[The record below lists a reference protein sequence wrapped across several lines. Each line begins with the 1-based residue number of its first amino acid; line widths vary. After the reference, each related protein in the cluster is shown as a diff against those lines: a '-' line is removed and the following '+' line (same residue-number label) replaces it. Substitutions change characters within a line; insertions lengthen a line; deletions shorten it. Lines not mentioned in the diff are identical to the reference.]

1 MLCPPLRSFSLPF
14 LSCLSLLVML
24 VSLAPAL
31 AADRG
36 LPYPAVGADTVR
48 DQLLARSA
56 LLYDA
61 TTGKVLYERNI
72 DEPFPPASTT
82 KLMTALLVY
91 ELKGMGGSLQVE
103 DGDTYVEPSH
113 VPLIPG
119 EVVSIDVLM
128 HSLLIASDNDSAMAL
143 GRYAGGTLANFI
155 DLMNQRAVE
164 LGCTHTHF
172 VNPNGLP
179 ARGHETTAHDL
190 MLIFQKAISI
200 PVLREIM
207 QIKTYALDTEHG
219 SQILHNHNKLLG
231 KYPGMGPA
239 KTGWTI
245 ASRHTYA
252 AAATRDGHELQL
264 IILDSPDKWRDAVL
278 LFNYGFANLPPIPAP
293 PVMGPAPTPGAAP
306 APAPAAAVTAPHPV
320 TTAAATHP

>member
-1 MLCPPLRSFSLPF
+1 MFCSLLRSLFLPF
-14 LSCLSLLVML
+14 LSCLLM
-24 VSLAPAL
+24 LAPL
-31 AADRG
+31 AVASATDHG
-36 LPYPAVGADTVR
+36 LPYPAVGVDTVR

-143 GRYAGGTLANFI
+143 GRYAGGTLDHFI
-155 DLMNQRAVE
+155 ELMNQRAVE

-190 MLIFQKAISI
+190 LLIFQKAVSI
-200 PVLREIM
+200 PMLREIM

-239 KTGWTI
+239 KTGWTV

-252 AAATRDGHELQL
+252 ASATRDGHELQL
-264 IILDSPDKWRDAVL
+264 IILNSPDKWRDAVL
-278 LFNYGFANLPPIPAP
+278 LFNYGFANLPPLPAP
-293 PVMGPAPTPGAAP
+293 PVMNPAPATAP
-306 APAPAAAVTAPHPV
+306 APSPQPV